1 MQTQVTGALD
11 AITLFKAADTDQ
23 LLHQQETRAMFDYL
37 DLIDILNA
45 ENFGL
50 KESEIPEPMDN
61 WSIED
66 FKDFIP
72 SER

>member
-1 MQTQVTGALD
+1 
-11 AITLFKAADTDQ
+11 
-23 LLHQQETRAMFDYL
+23 MFDYL

-45 ENFGL
+45 EKFGP

>member
-1 MQTQVTGALD
+1 
-11 AITLFKAADTDQ
+11 
-23 LLHQQETRAMFDYL
+23 MFDYL
-37 DLIDILNA
+37 DLVDILNA

-66 FKDFIP
+66 FKDFKDFIP